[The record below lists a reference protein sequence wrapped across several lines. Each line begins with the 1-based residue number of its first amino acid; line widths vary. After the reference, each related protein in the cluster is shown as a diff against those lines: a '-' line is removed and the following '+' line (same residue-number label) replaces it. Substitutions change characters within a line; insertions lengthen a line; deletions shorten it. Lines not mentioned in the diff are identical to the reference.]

1 MKSRDVGID
10 LGTTSVIVY
19 VAGKGIVM
27 TEPSVVAVNT
37 ETDDV
42 IAVGKQAYDMI
53 GKTPSK
59 IQAIQPM
66 KDGVISD

>member
-10 LGTTSVIVY
+10 SGTTSVIVY

-42 IAVGKQAYDMI
+42 IAVGKQAYDMDWENTQQNP
-53 GKTPSK
+53 GHSA
-59 IQAIQPM
+59 Q
-66 KDGVISD
+66 